1 LFAFWLLTDCFTLR
15 AIVFICFIQCF
26 VSPTVI
32 AELKRIVE
40 DSEVRGCAHG
50 QPTIGVGS
58 GLLDCDADM
67 HSTALL
73 DFLAPALILC
83 GSEQKSERARTAS
96 SLNHM
101 VCRARAM
108 QVTKEDDNL
117 WPMPDKVG
125 HQVSPACLFFC
136 SCCCIVFLG
145 FG

>member
-1 LFAFWLLTDCFTLR
+1 MHTA
-15 AIVFICFIQCF
+15 
-26 VSPTVI
+26 S
-32 AELKRIVE
+32 
-40 DSEVRGCAHG
+40 
-50 QPTIGVGS
+50 QPLVWGS